1 MEIIGDIQ
9 AKIIVNRQPLQEHED
24 EEVEDENPD
33 AVVKYIEAT
42 SGAKFGI
49 NIIVPMSYRFSSDA
63 LLFEISLDGSYV
75 TSEILPRRPR
85 PWDVT
90 FSGLETPN
98 ADEHYLRPFMFSEIK
113 ALEEGSIHMGR
124 LQQDTLDAIGI
135 ITVKAFRATRTYG
148 RVGNARHPNPKG
160 LGQITEIA
168 EKQLKGAN
176 VTHTAKL
183 GEKQKCNPRAPSEV
197 DYTDDGD
204 SPIASFEFK
213 YCSRKALQAM
223 LLIPRTPSPVPLEL
237 RPVEEWTLEELRET
251 ARNHVAARAESESRP
266 QVKPELKVEPARGVK
281 RECDEEY
288 DEIMRS
294 ARVKKSKANTPI
306 VDEEIIDLCSDD

>member
-113 ALEEGSIHMGR
+113 ARESKILPKLLAYSWGHSRRRI
-124 LQQDTLDAIGI
+124 D
-135 ITVKAFRATRTYG
+135 TYG
-148 RVGNARHPNPKG
+148 EASTGY
-160 LGQITEIA
+160 
-168 EKQLKGAN
+168 
-176 VTHTAKL
+176 
-183 GEKQKCNPRAPSEV
+183 PRCDWNYHRQSLPSYE
-197 DYTDDGD
+197 D
-204 SPIASFEFK
+204 
-213 YCSRKALQAM
+213 LW
-223 LLIPRTPSPVPLEL
+223 PR
-237 RPVEEWTLEELRET
+237 R
-251 ARNHVAARAESESRP
+251 
-266 QVKPELKVEPARGVK
+266 
-281 RECDEEY
+281 
-288 DEIMRS
+288 
-294 ARVKKSKANTPI
+294 
-306 VDEEIIDLCSDD
+306 